1 MWGFF
6 IFIVLRAPDIMQD
19 TKALDQ
25 WVQRL
30 RDTAPLLGS
39 SQPRLE
45 HRFWVAGLGTW
56 QTLCLCDKLLVR
68 YSKNKRLILFHSFRG
83 IQSISELMV
92 IHDKE
97 PSHHSGS
104 R

>member
-68 YSKNKRLILFHSFRG
+68 YSKNKR
-83 IQSISELMV
+83 
-92 IHDKE
+92 
-97 PSHHSGS
+97 
-104 R
+104 